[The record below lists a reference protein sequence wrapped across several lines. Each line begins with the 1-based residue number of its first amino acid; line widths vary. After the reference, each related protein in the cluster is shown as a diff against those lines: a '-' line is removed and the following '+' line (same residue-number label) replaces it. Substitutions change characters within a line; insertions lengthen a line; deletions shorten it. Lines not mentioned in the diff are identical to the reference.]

1 MSDERDLTPE
11 QEARVAR
18 LLADA
23 RAEEPMPAEVAA
35 RLDKV
40 LAGLEGE
47 SVAPERPAPAVDL
60 AARRRHR
67 VRTLLVAAAAVVVV
81 GVGIGQLTGTQD
93 GADSGGAGTAAREPE
108 DRDDSALKGEDQA
121 AGAAPESAQAPTPEE
136 LESLGTPARITTA
149 SFPKAV
155 RRLQDRPGLRSNAAD
170 GYRSDRDLSAD
181 SDFRCAPT
189 EFGPGKLIAV
199 RYNGSPAVLVYQP
212 PAGDT
217 QVVNLVQCRSGDILR
232 SATIP
237 LP

>member
-18 LLADA
+18 LLAGA
-23 RAEEPMPAEVAA
+23 RAEGPMPAEVAA

-67 VRTLLVAAAAVVVV
+67 VRTLLIAAAAVVVV
-81 GVGIGQLTGTQD
+81 GAGIGQLMGTSQD
-93 GADSGGAGTAAREPE
+93 DADSGGGGTAAQEAEGE
-108 DRDDSALKGEDQA
+108 DNSTLRREDQA
-121 AGAAPESAQAPTPEE
+121 DGAGPAQAPTPEE

-155 RRLQDRPGLRSNAAD
+155 RRLQDRPGLRSTTAE
-170 GYRSDRDLSAD
+170 GYLSDRDLSAD
-181 SDFRCAPT
+181 ADFRCAPT
-189 EFGPGKLIAV
+189 DFGPGKLIAV